1 MARWS
6 CHCVETP
13 MDPGVLLEI
22 PYDDANRMID
32 FYQTAFGWRL
42 QQLGAEK
49 GRFVIAT
56 TAETDTKPGAPAG
69 VINGGFF
76 ACKPNWPG
84 EHPSVVI
91 AVRDIRTSIDK
102 VRQAGGEV
110 LGEPMEIPGI
120 GLYVA
125 FHDSEGNRCSTLEP
139 SGEM

>member
-1 MARWS
+1 
-6 CHCVETP
+6 
-13 MDPGVLLEI
+13 MDPGVHLEI
-22 PYDDANRMID
+22 PYDDAKRMIG
-32 FYQTAFGWRL
+32 FYQSAFGWRL
-42 QQLGAEK
+42 QQLGAEM
-49 GRFVIAT
+49 GRYVIAT
-56 TAETDTKPGAPAG
+56 TAETQANPGAPAG

-84 EHPSVVI
+84 ERPSVVI

-110 LGEPMEIPGI
+110 LGEPTEIPGI

-125 FHDSEGNRCSTLEP
+125 FYDSERNRCSMLEP